1 MTNLLDT
8 VFLKNLPAL
17 ITLIFLLIILSYYIL
32 LFIKPKKSKV
42 DKSFSSITI
51 IIPAHNEA
59 EYIKECIES
68 VIAAE
73 FKGKKQI
80 IVVDDGSKDKTAEI
94 ASKFKQ
100 VRLIRTKHS
109 GKSAS
114 MNRALSE
121 SNSDLIAIV
130 DGDSYIH
137 KNALMEMAHELE
149 RKNVAAACCV
159 IKVRNR
165 KKIFPMWSHIEQ
177 LYNSLMR
184 SLFAKINANI
194 TTPGPLS
201 MYRRKELM
209 EIGGFSTEGF
219 SEDVDVTIRLIR
231 EGYHV
236 GFVEKAIAE
245 TNMPYD
251 VKGFFRQRTR
261 FARGLLNIFKRHM
274 RVNTTIIDLYTLPLL
289 LFTYVQ
295 AVIMG
300 SLTIYQIT
308 SGYVK
313 YFASQGIFMSFGVL
327 KFFFEWLSIIG
338 FVRWT
343 YSVFAGQ
350 TPLTVL
356 AFVGIVSTLLSY
368 PLFLF
373 AILKFDRKFD
383 LWHLIPFFFMF
394 PFWLLIMVIYI
405 TYLPEYF
412 RKGQYNIW
420 KKNE

>member
-1 MTNLLDT
+1 MTNLFNI
-8 VFLKNLPAL
+8 VFLQNLPAI
-17 ITLIFLLIILSYYIL
+17 ITFIFLLIILSYYVL
-32 LFIKPKKSKV
+32 LFIKPKKSKA
-42 DKSFSSITI
+42 DKSFSSITV

-68 VIAAE
+68 VIAAD
-73 FKGKKQI
+73 FKGNKQV
-80 IVVDDGSKDKTAEI
+80 IVVDDGSKDITSEI
-94 ASKFKQ
+94 VSNFKQ
-100 VRLIRTKHS
+100 VELIKIKHS

-114 MNRALSE
+114 MNMALSKA
-121 SNSDLIAIV
+121 SSDLIAIV

-137 KNALMEMAHELE
+137 KNALIEMAHELE
-149 RKNVAAACCV
+149 RKNIVAACGV
-159 IKVRNR
+159 VKVRNR

-231 EGYHV
+231 KGYHI
-236 GFVEKAIAE
+236 GFAEKSVSE
-245 TNMPYD
+245 TNIPYD
-251 VKGFFRQRTR
+251 VKGFFRQRIR
-261 FARGLLNIFKRHM
+261 FARGLLNILKRHM
-274 RVNTTIIDLYTLPLL
+274 QFNKGIIDIYTLPLL
-289 LFTYVQ
+289 LFIYLQ

-300 SLTIYQIT
+300 SFIIYQIFT
-308 SGYVK
+308 GYFQ
-313 YFASQGIFMSFGVL
+313 YFASKGIFMSLGVL
-327 KFFFEWLSIIG
+327 KFFFEWFSIVG
-338 FVRWT
+338 FVRWA
-343 YSVFAGQ
+343 YSIIIGQ
-350 TPLTVL
+350 TTLTFV
-356 AFVGIVSTLLSY
+356 AIVGIVSTLLSY

-373 AILKFDRKFD
+373 AIIKFDRKFD

-394 PFWLLIMVIYI
+394 PFWLLIMLIHI
-405 TYLPEYF
+405 AFLPEYF
-412 RKGQYNIW
+412 RKKQYNIW